1 MKTLARDRDKAEIL
15 ERLRALQPTSTRRW
29 GRMSAHQMVC
39 HVSDCCRMLTGQR
52 TVAEAPSRL
61 LPRAIVRWIA
71 LYLPLRWPP
80 GIHTSPEL
88 DQYGG
93 GTRAVEFAAD
103 VAELAALL
111 DEIATGPAQTQW
123 PEAPRVWPDVRGG
136 MAAVGLPARG
146 PPLPTVRRVGTTDC
160 AIPRRRQDKRAA
172 SRR

>member
-15 ERLRALQPTSTRRW
+15 ERLRALQPTSTGRW

-61 LPRAIVRWIA
+61 LPKAIVRWIA

-88 DQYGG
+88 DQHGG

-111 DEIATGPAQTQW
+111 DEITTG
-123 PEAPRVWPDVRGG
+123 
-136 MAAVGLPARG
+136 
-146 PPLPTVRRVGTTDC
+146 
-160 AIPRRRQDKRAA
+160 PRRRLNGQRHPVFGRMSEAEWLRWAYLHADHHFRQFGV
-172 SRR
+172 

>member
-15 ERLRALQPTSTRRW
+15 ERLRALQPTSTGRW

-111 DEIATGPAQTQW
+111 DVITTGPRRSLDGQRH
-123 PEAPRVWPDVRGG
+123 PVFGRMSEAEWLRWAYLHADHHF
-136 MAAVGLPARG
+136 
-146 PPLPTVRRVGTTDC
+146 
-160 AIPRRRQDKRAA
+160 RQFGV
-172 SRR
+172 